1 MTTQLRHSVS
11 LAILLTAAIG
21 SFIGGII
28 LPVITI
34 DQFYFFKDT
43 FSVLSGIE
51 ALWHEK
57 HRWLAVIVF
66 VFSIVFPALKLSLLT
81 YLWMRGT
88 RDPMREGIV
97 RMLGWMGR
105 WSMLD
110 VFVVAMTIVIAKL
123 SGFADAKARIG
134 IYLFGSSVI
143 LTMIAAWL
151 IERPD
156 RDSAGR

>member
-1 MTTQLRHSVS
+1 MTTQLRTSAT
-11 LAILLTAAIG
+11 LAILLAAAIVL
-21 SFIGGII
+21 FIGGIF

-34 DQFYFFKDT
+34 NQFFFFKDT
-43 FSVLSGIE
+43 FSILSGIE

-57 HRWLAVIVF
+57 HRSLAVVVF
-66 VFSIVFPALKLSLLT
+66 VFSIVFPAVKLSLLT
-81 YLWMRGT
+81 YLWMQDA
-88 RDPMREGIV
+88 RDPMRKNVV

-110 VFVVAMTIVIAKL
+110 VFVVAVTIVIAKL

-143 LTMIAAWL
+143 LTMIAAWR
-151 IERPD
+151 IERLGE
-156 RDSAGR
+156 RSAGR